1 MCRYFFGKQK
11 WRLAVCDVIE
21 RLRAALQV
29 DYVVVG
35 GGNVAHMEELPPN
48 MAAADVTLPERRS
61 LATVFSS
68 LLLGN

>member
-35 GGNVAHMEELPPN
+35 GGNVAHMKELPPN
-48 MAAADVTLPERRS
+48 TRIHGGS
-61 LATVFSS
+61 
-68 LLLGN
+68 